1 LISKSTIEK
10 VFEISRVEE
19 VIGDFIQLKK
29 SGSNYKGLSPFTNE
43 KTPSFMISPSKQIW
57 KDFSSGKGGNVVA
70 FLMEHEQLSYPQA
83 IKFLASKYNIE
94 VEETAISSEQKEK
107 FDEKEKLMVI
117 CEFAK
122 KFFTKQLNDSDFG
135 KNIAF
140 NYLKERG
147 FDKKIINDFE
157 IGCLT
162 TSRNSFKN
170 YAIEN
175 GFKEDD
181 LISLGLISSKNKN
194 DIYSSR
200 IIFPIKTISGRT
212 VGFGARVL
220 QSSIKTAKYINSPD
234 SIIYNK
240 SKILYGLY
248 KSKTQIVKNDNCY
261 IVEGY
266 TDVIRFHQKGIPNV
280 VSSSGTALTLG
291 QINIIRRLTK
301 NITMLFDSDNAGLN
315 ATIRSI
321 DMILSEGM
329 NVSVCLFPENE
340 DPDSFARNK
349 NSQEIEAYLN
359 ENSIDFIEFKAK
371 ELYNSKRNS
380 AVEKA
385 NVVNDIVSSISK
397 IPDRIKQE
405 IYIKQCSQMLDIT
418 ENTLFNALA
427 QLNQITRVN
436 SRDYEEKKVSPIKK
450 ESKDQI
456 FKLEKKII
464 EILILYGHEKI
475 SFDEIKM
482 IKNENG
488 DIVYKPTKVKSYV
501 HEKIFLDLHSD
512 EVEFANEEFKILYK
526 NLIEEYQKKQ
536 SFDAKVFVNS
546 LPKNL
551 SELVTSVLIEDE
563 IYQLHDWRSKNVI
576 VKGKESSISQLVT
589 ETILTLRTL
598 LINKK
603 VQELSKLGG
612 DDDKN
617 FNKDTLEEIVNYY
630 QLKSL
635 LSKKLNRVI

>member
-1 LISKSTIEK
+1 MISKSTIEK

-43 KTPSFMISPSKQIW
+43 KTPSFMISPAKQIW

-122 KFFTKQLNDSDFG
+122 KFFIKQLNDSDFG

-140 NYLKERG
+140 NYLNERG
-147 FDKKIINDFE
+147 FDKKIINEFE

-162 TSRNSFKN
+162 NSRNSFKS

-175 GFKEDD
+175 GFNEDD
-181 LISLGLISSKNKN
+181 LISLGLISSKHKN

-329 NVSVCLFPENE
+329 NVSICLFPENE
-340 DPDSFARNK
+340 DPDSFAKNK

-371 ELYNSKRNS
+371 ELNNSKRNS
-380 AVEKA
+380 ALEKA

-526 NLIEEYQKKQ
+526 NLIDEYQKKQ

-603 VQELSKLGG
+603 VQELSKLSG